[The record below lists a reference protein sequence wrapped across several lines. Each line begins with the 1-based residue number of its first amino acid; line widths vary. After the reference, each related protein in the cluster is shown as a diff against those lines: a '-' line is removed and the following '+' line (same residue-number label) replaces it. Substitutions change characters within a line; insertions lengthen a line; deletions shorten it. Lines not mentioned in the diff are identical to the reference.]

1 MSQQQDYYSALG
13 VARNASE
20 AEIKKAFR
28 KLAMKHH
35 PDRNEGN
42 KQSEEEFKKIK
53 EAYDILSDVEKRK
66 MYDQFGHAGINQQG
80 FGGGGPG
87 VNVNFE
93 DVFGDIGNIFGD
105 IFGGGGRSRGRRHA
119 SGQPG
124 AHLRYELTVSL
135 EEAVYGATRQI
146 KISTLAKCKTCDG
159 SGAKKGSKPIK
170 CSECEG
176 AGQISVQQ
184 GFFSIQQTCPTCHGR
199 GQVIGDACSDC
210 HGQGRT
216 QQTKTLSVKIPVGI
230 NVGDRIRL
238 TGEGEAG
245 AQGGAAGDLYVE
257 INIEPHA
264 LFTRKGNDL
273 YCDIPIDFTMAAL
286 GGELDVPTLEGRI
299 KLKIPPETQTGK
311 SFRLRGKGVKS
322 VRDGLKGDIFCRI
335 MVETPVRLKDTQ
347 KQLLLELR
355 EQLDKDAVDHRPQA
369 HDWFKTVKQFFDRL
383 KKN

>member
-1 MSQQQDYYSALG
+1 M
-13 VARNASE
+13 
-20 AEIKKAFR
+20 
-28 KLAMKHH
+28 
-35 PDRNEGN
+35 
-42 KQSEEEFKKIK
+42 
-53 EAYDILSDVEKRK
+53 
-66 MYDQFGHAGINQQG
+66 
-80 FGGGGPG
+80 
-87 VNVNFE
+87 
-93 DVFGDIGNIFGD
+93 
-105 IFGGGGRSRGRRHA
+105 
-119 SGQPG
+119 
-124 AHLRYELTVSL
+124 
-135 EEAVYGATRQI
+135 
-146 KISTLAKCKTCDG
+146 
-159 SGAKKGSKPIK
+159 
-170 CSECEG
+170 
-176 AGQISVQQ
+176 
-184 GFFSIQQTCPTCHGR
+184 
-199 GQVIGDACSDC
+199 IGDPCSDC

-230 NVGDRIRL
+230 NAGDRIRL

-245 AQGGAAGDLYVE
+245 TQGGAAGDLYVE
-257 INIEPHA
+257 INVEPHA

-273 YCDIPIDFTMAAL
+273 YCDVPIDFTMAAL

-369 HDWFKTVKQFFDRL
+369 HDWFKTVKQFFDQF